1 MIEKDELT
9 NARSHVAV
17 AIGTRDLPHSVAE
30 RKNTHFGKMG
40 GSGIQPTLSCRL
52 SKVFTQKHGAG
63 DPPRRTLASDVPR
76 RVTTS

>member
-1 MIEKDELT
+1 MLMVRNSLMIEKDELT

-40 GSGIQPTLSCRL
+40 GSGIQPTLSCCYIC
-52 SKVFTQKHGAG
+52 GAYCCYI
-63 DPPRRTLASDVPR
+63 DTH
-76 RVTTS
+76 TYIYI